1 MERAEIK
8 MLSFK
13 SYIPVHEEALQEVLN
28 IQQRMKKKQAMR
40 RNKAKIAMGRRRA
53 ARKMAS
59 ADVLKRRAQKQAR
72 NLIVKKILKNRSKSD
87 LSYGSRAALE
97 KMVAKRKGAIDR
109 IARKLLPKVRQ
120 KDRTKLQNKGK

>member
-1 MERAEIK
+1 MERAE
-8 MLSFK
+8 MLNFK
-13 SYIPVHEEALQEVLN
+13 KFIPVYEEALEEVLT
-28 IQQRMKKKQAMR
+28 IQQRMKRKQVMR
-40 RNKAKIAMGRRRA
+40 RNKAKIAIGRKRA

-59 ADVLKRRAQKQAR
+59 AEVLKGRAQKQAR
-72 NLIVKKILKNRSKSD
+72 NLIVKKILKTRNKAD

>member
-1 MERAEIK
+1 

-13 SYIPVHEEALQEVLN
+13 SYIPVHEEALEEVLS

-40 RNKAKIAMGRRRA
+40 RNKAKIAIGRKRA

-59 ADVLKRRAQKQAR
+59 ADVLKRRANKQAR

>member
-1 MERAEIK
+1 

-13 SYIPVHEEALQEVLN
+13 SYIPVHEEALQEVLS
-28 IQQRMKKKQAMR
+28 IQQRMKKKQVMR

-59 ADVLKRRAQKQAR
+59 AEVLKGRAQKQAR

-97 KMVAKRKGAIDR
+97 KMVAKRRGAIDR

>member
-1 MERAEIK
+1 MERAE
-8 MLSFK
+8 MLNFK
-13 SYIPVHEEALQEVLN
+13 KFIPVYEEALEEVLT
-28 IQQRMKKKQAMR
+28 IQQRMKRKQVMR
-40 RNKAKIAMGRRRA
+40 RNKAKIAIGRKRA

-59 ADVLKRRAQKQAR
+59 AEVLKGRAQKQAR
-72 NLIVKKILKNRSKSD
+72 NMIVKKILKTRNKAD

>member
-1 MERAEIK
+1 MERAE

-13 SYIPVHEEALQEVLN
+13 SYIPVHEEAVVEVLG

-53 ARKMAS
+53 ARKVAS
-59 ADVLKRRAQKQAR
+59 TDVLKNRAQRQAR
-72 NLIVKKILKNRSKSD
+72 NIIVKKILKNRSKGD

-109 IARKLLPKVRQ
+109 IARKLLPSVRQ
-120 KDRTKLQNKGK
+120 KDRTKLRKKPE